1 MILRMESAAVAFK
14 EAQLTSSSN
23 QREWPCRTP
32 LPSETVT
39 VLYSVRVINII
50 ESPQNG
56 AVRLPPAMM
65 LSGLTSNLFAFVM
78 LRLQFMSAGLDRTIV
93 PTSIHCDHLIQ
104 ASTGADSDL
113 QVELSNRLPS

>member
-1 MILRMESAAVAFK
+1 ML
-14 EAQLTSSSN
+14 
-23 QREWPCRTP
+23 C
-32 LPSETVT
+32 
-39 VLYSVRVINII
+39 SVRTLNII
-50 ESPQNG
+50 KSPQNG

-65 LSGLTSNLFAFVM
+65 LSELTMNLFAFVM

-113 QVELSNRLPS
+113 QVEFFN

>member
-1 MILRMESAAVAFK
+1 ML
-14 EAQLTSSSN
+14 
-23 QREWPCRTP
+23 C
-32 LPSETVT
+32 
-39 VLYSVRVINII
+39 SVRAINVIK
-50 ESPQNG
+50 SPQNG

-65 LSGLTSNLFAFVM
+65 LSELTMNLFAFVM

-113 QVELSNRLPS
+113 QVEFFN